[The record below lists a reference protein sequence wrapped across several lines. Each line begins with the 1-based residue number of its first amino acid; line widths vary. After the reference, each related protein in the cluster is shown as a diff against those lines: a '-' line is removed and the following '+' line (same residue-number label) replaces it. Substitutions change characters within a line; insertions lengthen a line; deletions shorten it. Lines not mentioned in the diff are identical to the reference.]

1 MTPAPASATPS
12 ASAADDRYA
21 RGLAALSLVTGTAHP
36 AVLDSVAEIA
46 PDLARFTVEF
56 GYGDVWSQPGLTPRQ
71 RQIGTI
77 AALAAL
83 GNAAPQLRFHI
94 AGALN
99 VGCTRREIVET
110 FIHASVYAGFPAAL
124 NALAAAREVFTAR
137 AGSDAAGS
145 EPESAAVPATESTPA
160 ADRYARGIALLQEVD
175 GPAGPGVVDSLAD
188 LAPDLGR
195 FVVEY
200 VFGDVYART
209 GLDLPTRELASVAMC
224 TALGTAGPQ
233 LRVHLRAFLNVG
245 GTREEIVALLTQL
258 AGYAGFPAAL
268 NGVAAA
274 REIFAEQDAGQDAA
288 H

>member
-1 MTPAPASATPS
+1 MTPAPVSATTS
-12 ASAADDRYA
+12 ASGTDDRYA
-21 RGLAALSLVTGTAHP
+21 RGLAALRLVTGTEQP
-36 AVLDSVAEIA
+36 AVLDPVAEIA

-56 GYGDVWSQPGLTPRQ
+56 GYGDIWSQPGLTPRQ

-110 FIHASVYAGFPAAL
+110 VIHTTVYAGFPAAL
-124 NALAAAREVFTAR
+124 NALTAAREVFTAHP
-137 AGSDAAGS
+137 DTAAD
-145 EPESAAVPATESTPA
+145 PAQESTPA
-160 ADRYARGIALLQEVD
+160 DERHARGLALLQQVD
-175 GPAGPGVVDSLAD
+175 GPAGPGIVDSLAD

-195 FVVEY
+195 FVIDY
-200 VFGDVYART
+200 AFGDVYART

-224 TALGTAGPQ
+224 TALGTAAPQ
-233 LRVHLRAFLNVG
+233 LRVHLRGFLNVG

-268 NGVAAA
+268 NGIAAA
-274 REIFAEQDAGQDAA
+274 REVFAEQDA
-288 H
+288 

>member
-1 MTPAPASATPS
+1 MIHETAAPASRPGD
-12 ASAADDRYA
+12 DDRYA
-21 RGLAALSLVTGTAHP
+21 RGLAALRLVTGSEHVT
-36 AVLDSVAEIA
+36 VLDTVAEIA
-46 PDLARFTVEF
+46 PDLAHHTVAF

-71 RQIGTI
+71 RQIGTV

-110 FIHASVYAGFPAAL
+110 CIHTTVYAGFPAAL
-124 NALAAAREVFTAR
+124 NALTAAREVFAAR
-137 AGSDAAGS
+137 PGEEAEQTGS
-145 EPESAAVPATESTPA
+145 EPQEDGR
-160 ADRYARGIALLQEVD
+160 DRYARGMDLLREVD
-175 GPAGPGVVDSLAD
+175 GPAGPHVIDSLAD
-188 LAPDLGR
+188 IAPDLGR
-195 FVVEY
+195 YIVEY

-209 GLDLPTRELASVAMC
+209 GLDLRTRELASVAMC

-274 REIFAEQDAGQDAA
+274 REIFAEQDAAGA
-288 H
+288 